1 MNNLEKLLTVQ
12 EVADKLKVTPQYA
25 RKLISEEKLQATRI
39 GKQWVV
45 NPEDLD
51 KYIKEYDEMMKD
63 QQGKQEETNS
73 DMLAPADDL
82 PF

>member
-51 KYIKEYDEMMKD
+51 
-63 QQGKQEETNS
+63 
-73 DMLAPADDL
+73 
-82 PF
+82 